1 MASLV
6 VMYGTPADPE
16 AFDSYYR
23 KVHIPLAKQIPG
35 LRTYEISQGPV
46 ATPAGPSKYHLVATL
61 RFDDAAAI
69 QNAFA
74 STEGKAAAADVQVFA
89 TGGAEMFIFDSIEV

>member
-6 VMYGTPADPE
+6 VMYGTPADPA

-23 KVHIPLAKQIPG
+23 KVHIPLAKRIPG

-61 RFDDAAAI
+61 RFDDVAAI

-74 STEGKAAAADVQVFA
+74 SAEGKAAAADVQVFA

>member
-1 MASLV
+1 MAMLV
-6 VMYGTPADPE
+6 VMYGTPADPT
-16 AFDSYYR
+16 AFDSHYHNA
-23 KVHIPLAKQIPG
+23 HIPLAKKIPG
-35 LRTYEISQGPV
+35 LREYEISHGPV

-61 RFDDAAAI
+61 RFDDLAAI

-74 STEGKAAAADVQVFA
+74 SAEGQAAAADVQSFA